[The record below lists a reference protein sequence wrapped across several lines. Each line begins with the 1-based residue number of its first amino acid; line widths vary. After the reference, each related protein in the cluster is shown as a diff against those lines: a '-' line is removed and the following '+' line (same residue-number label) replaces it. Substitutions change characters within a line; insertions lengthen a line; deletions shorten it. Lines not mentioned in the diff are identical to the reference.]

1 MTPSSA
7 LHRYWIKFAA
17 PAPAG
22 FTLGCGVTAVSETE
36 ARELAL
42 KVCHGA
48 PVITSIVS
56 DVDVST
62 LDAKRVIPNMGDCTQ
77 RGVWFPNFGAG

>member
-7 LHRYWIKFAA
+7 LRRYWLEFAT
-17 PAPAG
+17 PAPVG
-22 FTLGCGVTAVSETE
+22 FTLGCGVTAFSETE

-42 KVCHGA
+42 KVCHGE
-48 PVITSIVS
+48 PVITSILS
-56 DVDVST
+56 DIDVSA

-77 RGVWFPNFGAG
+77 RGVWFPNFGPS